1 MKQKIMEEIMQQ
13 MLPHLDNAQLQ
24 KLEEVLE
31 HSLFMYEISSKY
43 TETEDDSQKL
53 IDAFVYAKRIE
64 GCSEKTLKYY
74 RTTIET
80 MTEAIDKGVRHM
92 QTDDLR
98 AYLTEYQE
106 KHGSSRVTIDNI
118 RRILSSFFSWLEDE
132 DHILKSPVRRIHKVK
147 TATNIKETYT
157 DEELEKMRDNCTE
170 LRDLAI
176 VDMLASTGMRIG
188 EMVLL
193 NKADINFNE
202 RECVVFGKGLLVGN
216 IGYEE
221 AKPISQ
227 EETVYVELAEDGSV
241 KEVTVSDLLKQ
252 EGKENVT
259 KEEKA
264 DKETKLPVDVTI
276 TYLLDGKEIAGKD
289 LVGKSGKLTIRV
301 KYTNRS
307 TRKKS
312 INGKSETLYTPFIMA
327 TMMVLPSDKFTN
339 VEAKDAKVMEQGD
352 NQIVLGIGFPGMA
365 ESLNLEDGD
374 IKDKLKSEF
383 EITADVKEFEMDQ
396 AVTVASA
403 DILSELD
410 LEDNENLQDL
420 EDSIDDLCDASG
432 KLVKGTKKVDQAVT
446 KFGDK
451 FGTFAKAITKMNK
464 GTKVLNKGSK
474 TLYKGIRQYTQG
486 VNGLADGVT
495 AYVQGSDKVSAGIS
509 AFYTGV
515 KDLPETYK
523 KFSTGLSSYTSAVD
537 KLADKDTVNAL
548 VDGAKGV
555 AAQITA
561 MNTNL
566 ETLEKSYDKY
576 DKIIADLKAQAD
588 SCADEE
594 QKQAL
599 LASAAELEK
608 VAAEQEKSVA
618 AMKDVTKSDG
628 AWKKGADQVSN
639 GVAQYTG
646 GVQKLSESSSTLT
659 SADSEISKG
668 LTSLVTS
675 AKTLNEGSGK
685 LSQNSKKLL
694 SASKKIKKVSKSF
707 VKGGKGLADGTK
719 ALAKGSARMNQ
730 AAGAFQKGFTAL
742 EKGTGSL
749 ASGVKKF
756 DEKGIQ
762 KIKDTYEDDFVSLKD
777 RLQALGELSKDYTS
791 FSEKQQGV
799 GSEVKFIIQSPA
811 YKK

>member
-1 MKQKIMEEIMQQ
+1 MNRNRKWKYVGK
-13 MLPHLDNAQLQ
+13 A
-24 KLEEVLE
+24 VL
-31 HSLFMYEISSKY
+31 S
-43 TETEDDSQKL
+43 
-53 IDAFVYAKRIE
+53 
-64 GCSEKTLKYY
+64 
-74 RTTIET
+74 
-80 MTEAIDKGVRHM
+80 GV
-92 QTDDLR
+92 L
-98 AYLTEYQE
+98 
-106 KHGSSRVTIDNI
+106 VT
-118 RRILSSFFSWLEDE
+118 S
-132 DHILKSPVRRIHKVK
+132 
-147 TATNIKETYT
+147 
-157 DEELEKMRDNCTE
+157 
-170 LRDLAI
+170 
-176 VDMLASTGMRIG
+176 
-188 EMVLL
+188 
-193 NKADINFNE
+193 
-202 RECVVFGKGLLVGN
+202 LLVGN
-216 IGYEE
+216 IGYAE

-227 EETVYVELAEDGSV
+227 EETIYVELAEDGSV

-259 KEEKA
+259 KEQKA

-383 EITADVKEFEMDQ
+383 EITADVKEFEVDQ

-410 LEDNENLQDL
+410 LENNENLQDL
-420 EDSIDDLCDASG
+420 EDGIDDLCDASG

-451 FGTFAKAITKMNK
+451 FETFAKAIAKMNK
-464 GTKVLNKGSK
+464 GTKTLNKGSN
-474 TLYKGIRQYTQG
+474 TLYKGIKQYTQG
-486 VNGLADGVT
+486 VNGLADGVS
-495 AYVQGSDKVSAGIS
+495 AYVQGSDKVSTGIS

-515 KDLPETYK
+515 KDLPQTYK

-537 KLADKDTVNAL
+537 KLADKETVNAL

-566 ETLEKSYDKY
+566 DTLEKSYDKY

-588 SCADEE
+588 SCTEE
-594 QKQAL
+594 AQKQAL
-599 LASAAELEK
+599 LTSAAELEK
-608 VAAEQEKSVA
+608 VVSEQEKSVA
-618 AMKDVTKSDG
+618 AMKDATKSDG

-659 SADSEISKG
+659 SADSEISKS

-675 AKTLNEGSGK
+675 AK
-685 LSQNSKKLL
+685 
-694 SASKKIKKVSKSF
+694 
-707 VKGGKGLADGTK
+707 
-719 ALAKGSARMNQ
+719 AL
-730 AAGAFQKGFTAL
+730 
-742 EKGTGSL
+742 
-749 ASGVKKF
+749 
-756 DEKGIQ
+756 
-762 KIKDTYEDDFVSLKD
+762 
-777 RLQALGELSKDYTS
+777 
-791 FSEKQQGV
+791 
-799 GSEVKFIIQSPA
+799 
-811 YKK
+811 

>member
-1 MKQKIMEEIMQQ
+1 MNRNRKWKYVGK
-13 MLPHLDNAQLQ
+13 A
-24 KLEEVLE
+24 VL
-31 HSLFMYEISSKY
+31 S
-43 TETEDDSQKL
+43 
-53 IDAFVYAKRIE
+53 
-64 GCSEKTLKYY
+64 
-74 RTTIET
+74 
-80 MTEAIDKGVRHM
+80 GV
-92 QTDDLR
+92 L
-98 AYLTEYQE
+98 
-106 KHGSSRVTIDNI
+106 VT
-118 RRILSSFFSWLEDE
+118 S
-132 DHILKSPVRRIHKVK
+132 
-147 TATNIKETYT
+147 
-157 DEELEKMRDNCTE
+157 
-170 LRDLAI
+170 
-176 VDMLASTGMRIG
+176 
-188 EMVLL
+188 
-193 NKADINFNE
+193 
-202 RECVVFGKGLLVGN
+202 LLVGN
-216 IGYEE
+216 IGYAE

-264 DKETKLPVDVTI
+264 DKDTKLPVDVKI

-383 EITADVKEFEMDQ
+383 EITADVKEFEVDQ

-410 LEDNENLQDL
+410 LEDNEDLQDL
-420 EDSIDDLCDASG
+420 EDGIDDLCDASG

-451 FGTFAKAITKMNK
+451 FETFAKAIAKMNK
-464 GTKVLNKGSK
+464 GTKTLNKGSN
-474 TLYKGIRQYTQG
+474 TLYKGIKQYTQG

-537 KLADKDTVNAL
+537 KLADKETVNAL

-555 AAQITA
+555 AAQITT

-566 ETLEKSYDKY
+566 DTLEKSYDKY

-588 SCADEE
+588 SCTEE
-594 QKQAL
+594 AQKQAL
-599 LASAAELEK
+599 LTSAAELEK
-608 VAAEQEKSVA
+608 VASEQEKSVA

-628 AWKKGADQVSN
+628 AWKKGADRVSN

-659 SADSEISKG
+659 SAGSEISKG

-742 EKGTGSL
+742 EKGTGFL

-777 RLQALGELSKDYTS
+777 RLQALGELSKDNTS
-791 FSEKQQGV
+791 LYEKQQGED
-799 GSEVKFIIQSPA
+799 SEEKFIIQSQA
-811 YKK
+811 YKKYKNLELLM

>member
-1 MKQKIMEEIMQQ
+1 MNRNRKWKYVGK
-13 MLPHLDNAQLQ
+13 A
-24 KLEEVLE
+24 VL
-31 HSLFMYEISSKY
+31 S
-43 TETEDDSQKL
+43 
-53 IDAFVYAKRIE
+53 
-64 GCSEKTLKYY
+64 
-74 RTTIET
+74 
-80 MTEAIDKGVRHM
+80 GV
-92 QTDDLR
+92 L
-98 AYLTEYQE
+98 
-106 KHGSSRVTIDNI
+106 VT
-118 RRILSSFFSWLEDE
+118 S
-132 DHILKSPVRRIHKVK
+132 
-147 TATNIKETYT
+147 
-157 DEELEKMRDNCTE
+157 
-170 LRDLAI
+170 
-176 VDMLASTGMRIG
+176 
-188 EMVLL
+188 
-193 NKADINFNE
+193 
-202 RECVVFGKGLLVGN
+202 LLVGN
-216 IGYEE
+216 IGYAE

-227 EETVYVELAEDGSV
+227 EETIYVELAEDGSV

-259 KEEKA
+259 KEQKA

-383 EITADVKEFEMDQ
+383 EITADVKEFEVDQ

-410 LEDNENLQDL
+410 LENNENLQDL
-420 EDSIDDLCDASG
+420 EDGIDDLCDASG

-446 KFGDK
+446 
-451 FGTFAKAITKMNK
+451 FAKAIAKMNK
-464 GTKVLNKGSK
+464 GTKTLNKGSN
-474 TLYKGIRQYTQG
+474 TLYKGIKQYTQG
-486 VNGLADGVT
+486 VNGLADGVS
-495 AYVQGSDKVSAGIS
+495 AYVQGSDKVSTGIS

-515 KDLPETYK
+515 KDLPQTYK

-537 KLADKDTVNAL
+537 KLADKETVNAL

-566 ETLEKSYDKY
+566 DTLEKSYDKY

-588 SCADEE
+588 SCTEE
-594 QKQAL
+594 AQKQAL
-599 LASAAELEK
+599 LTSAAELEK
-608 VAAEQEKSVA
+608 VVSEQEKSVA
-618 AMKDVTKSDG
+618 AMKDATKSDG

-659 SADSEISKG
+659 SADSEISKS

-675 AKTLNEGSGK
+675 AKALNEGSGK

-719 ALAKGSARMNQ
+719 ALAKGSAQMNQ
-730 AAGAFQKGFTAL
+730 AASAFTKGFTAL

-799 GSEVKFIIQSPA
+799 DSEVKFIIQSPA

>member
-1 MKQKIMEEIMQQ
+1 M
-13 MLPHLDNAQLQ
+13 
-24 KLEEVLE
+24 
-31 HSLFMYEISSKY
+31 
-43 TETEDDSQKL
+43 
-53 IDAFVYAKRIE
+53 
-64 GCSEKTLKYY
+64 
-74 RTTIET
+74 
-80 MTEAIDKGVRHM
+80 
-92 QTDDLR
+92 
-98 AYLTEYQE
+98 
-106 KHGSSRVTIDNI
+106 
-118 RRILSSFFSWLEDE
+118 
-132 DHILKSPVRRIHKVK
+132 
-147 TATNIKETYT
+147 
-157 DEELEKMRDNCTE
+157 
-170 LRDLAI
+170 
-176 VDMLASTGMRIG
+176 
-188 EMVLL
+188 
-193 NKADINFNE
+193 
-202 RECVVFGKGLLVGN
+202 
-216 IGYEE
+216 
-221 AKPISQ
+221 
-227 EETVYVELAEDGSV
+227 
-241 KEVTVSDLLKQ
+241 
-252 EGKENVT
+252 
-259 KEEKA
+259 
-264 DKETKLPVDVTI
+264 
-276 TYLLDGKEIAGKD
+276 
-289 LVGKSGKLTIRV
+289 
-301 KYTNRS
+301 
-307 TRKKS
+307 
-312 INGKSETLYTPFIMA
+312 
-327 TMMVLPSDKFTN
+327 
-339 VEAKDAKVMEQGD
+339 
-352 NQIVLGIGFPGMA
+352 
-365 ESLNLEDGD
+365 
-374 IKDKLKSEF
+374 
-383 EITADVKEFEMDQ
+383 
-396 AVTVASA
+396 
-403 DILSELD
+403 
-410 LEDNENLQDL
+410 
-420 EDSIDDLCDASG
+420 
-432 KLVKGTKKVDQAVT
+432 
-446 KFGDK
+446 
-451 FGTFAKAITKMNK
+451 
-464 GTKVLNKGSK
+464 
-474 TLYKGIRQYTQG
+474 YKGIRQYTQG

-495 AYVQGSDKVSAGIS
+495 AYVQGSDKVSAGLS

-588 SCADEE
+588 SCADEA

-618 AMKDVTKSDG
+618 AMKDATKSDG
-628 AWKKGADQVSN
+628 AWKIGADQVSN

-675 AKTLNEGSGK
+675 VKTLNEGSGK

-694 SASKKIKKVSKSF
+694 SASKKIKKVSKSL

-799 GSEVKFIIQSPA
+799 DSEVKFIIQSPA